1 MRELEPVLAEAY
13 QERFDGHPMVAEVRS
28 IGLAAAVEFTPEALA
43 ATPGL
48 RRGRLQPRRSTTA

>member
-28 IGLAAAVEFTPEALA
+28 GGLAAAVEFTPEALA
-43 ATPGL
+43 ATPGW
-48 RRGRLQPRRSTTA
+48 PRSSPTWRSSTA